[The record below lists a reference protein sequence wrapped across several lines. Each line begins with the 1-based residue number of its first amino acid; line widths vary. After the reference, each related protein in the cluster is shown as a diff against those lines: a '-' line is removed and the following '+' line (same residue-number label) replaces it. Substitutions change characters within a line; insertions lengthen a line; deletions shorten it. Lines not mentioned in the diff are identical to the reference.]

1 MGCDME
7 GEPDELK
14 ECVQLLARCDGVIG
28 KCTTQSTTISPPNTF
43 YFCCN
48 ASIPAAMFRIFS

>member
-1 MGCDME
+1 ME